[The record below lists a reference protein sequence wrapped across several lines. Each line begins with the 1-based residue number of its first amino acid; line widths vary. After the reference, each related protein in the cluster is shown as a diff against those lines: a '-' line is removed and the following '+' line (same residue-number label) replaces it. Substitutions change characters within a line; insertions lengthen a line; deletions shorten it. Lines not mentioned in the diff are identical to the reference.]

1 MTIGRGV
8 NVNHYLLRRYV
19 HLCATD
25 KSAILMDLRHDAY
38 IGLDQAQAGALS
50 KLVRGWPPSNSA
62 SSDAGDDK
70 NALAFAE
77 QLVRRHLLT
86 KDDSQ
91 GKDCHPLILEPVEAS
106 LVDKYSDLA
115 ARIRLGDF
123 GKFLMACLRAKLAL
137 SCFTLERVVRRME
150 QRKLRRHD
158 GPGTLDVDRLQ
169 ALMVKFHYL
178 RSFVYT
184 ARGNCLFDS
193 LVVIEFL
200 AAYGVFPVW
209 VIGVNPKPFA
219 AHSWVQ
225 QGNLVLNGEPGFVRT
240 FTPIVAV

>member
-1 MTIGRGV
+1 M
-8 NVNHYLLRRYV
+8 NHYLLHRYV
-19 HLCATD
+19 HLCATE

-38 IGLDQAQAGALS
+38 IGLDQVQASALS
-50 KLVRGWPPSNSA
+50 KLVRGWPASNSA
-62 SSDAGDDK
+62 SDDANDDK

-91 GKDCHPLILEPVEAS
+91 GKDCHPLMLEPVETS

-115 ARIRLGDF
+115 AQIRPGDI
-123 GKFLMACLRAKLAL
+123 GKFLMACLRAKLGL
-137 SCFTLERVVRRME
+137 SCLTLEKVVRRME
-150 QRKLRRHD
+150 QRKLRQHD
-158 GPGTLDVDRLQ
+158 ASEVLDLNRLQ

-178 RSFVYT
+178 RSFAYT
-184 ARGNCLFDS
+184 SRGNCLFDS

-200 AAYGVFPVW
+200 AAYRLFPVW